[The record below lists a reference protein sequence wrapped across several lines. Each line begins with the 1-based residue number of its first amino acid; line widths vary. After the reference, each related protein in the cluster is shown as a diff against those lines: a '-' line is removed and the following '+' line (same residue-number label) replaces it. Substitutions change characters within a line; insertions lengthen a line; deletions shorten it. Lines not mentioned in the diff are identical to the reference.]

1 MLDIHS
7 TLDNCYKLQPDDQA
21 ARSNIEYEAEKK
33 GLKFDAVCQI
43 ALELDQ
49 LTASK
54 YTDRRTTTTNVNAT
68 LLSCLTVGALVL
80 VWKCL

>member
-7 TLDNCYKLQPDDQA
+7 TLNNCNKLQPDDQA
-21 ARSNIEYEAEKK
+21 ARSNIDYEADKK

-54 YTDRRTTTTNVNAT
+54 YTDRRRTIKAA
-68 LLSCLTVGALVL
+68 LLSCMAVGALVL
-80 VWKCL
+80 IWKRL